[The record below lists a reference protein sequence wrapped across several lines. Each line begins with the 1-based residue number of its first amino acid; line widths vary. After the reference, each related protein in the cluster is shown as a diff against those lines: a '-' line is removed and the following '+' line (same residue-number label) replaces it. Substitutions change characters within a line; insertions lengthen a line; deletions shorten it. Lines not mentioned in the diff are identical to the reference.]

1 MCAHACVCACMC
13 VCVCPQ
19 TQDCRSKGRRE
30 LCVCVCKRER
40 EELATCL
47 VPEVWGGMQ
56 SRKGLRKEEEA
67 EAAVTGAPR
76 P

>member
-1 MCAHACVCACMC
+1 M
-13 VCVCPQ
+13 
-19 TQDCRSKGRRE
+19 
-30 LCVCVCKRER
+30 CVCKRER

-47 VPEVWGGMQ
+47 VAEVWGGMQ